1 MGLQIRLRHALGERV
16 LELVDRD
23 VSRPWVIGRGNEAD
37 LKIPSVGVAPQHA
50 VLFVHEGHWVVQGD
64 GGLTTLNGEP
74 LEMAAALRI
83 GDVIGLGCEPYP
95 PTLEIDPVSA
105 AQGRTGPALAVSGA
119 LGSSPGRAQGAVVPG
134 VAPVRGPIV
143 PTSALTPAAA
153 PTAASAGFG
162 DTVHRP
168 IRPEEPIDADE
179 SVSAT
184 GGADDGD
191 TIAWPPQTPA
201 STTTEFYV
209 PKGRQTPVGLIVVA
223 VIVAVAALVG
233 VAIVAYERA
242 NRPKV
247 VVIQPPP
254 VNAPRPASEA
264 PKPKLFDVD
273 AEPASA
279 RQAQLSDSPSSPPAG
294 PPPESTSG
302 TGSSADSSSGTSPV
316 TASESK
322 ATAATPARAA
332 PEGAVGSPP
341 AVAADDNPP
350 DPDDPEW
357 KEIEAAHFNV
367 RRQGVA
373 IVKYDE
379 YRRAHPGK
387 YTSWLDQYSD
397 DAANWLYW
405 QYVAQLWKQRDDLT
419 AEVNQKKKDLQ
430 HQPAGAFHDELVK
443 DKADLDGRLADTA
456 KRLTDEMGYT
466 ADMPPDLDKPS
477 ELRQLSAK
485 RNPTKYAAFKTHVL
499 RYARD
504 HHGSVWWEGE

>member
-1 MGLQIRLRHALGERV
+1 MGLQVRLRHALGERV

-37 LKIPSVGVAPQHA
+37 LKVPSVGVAPQHA
-50 VLFVHEGHWVVQGD
+50 VLFVHEGHWVVQGY
-64 GGLTTLNGEP
+64 GGTVTLNGEE

-95 PTLEIDPVSA
+95 PTLEIDPLGA
-105 AQGRTGPALAVSGA
+105 AQGRTGPALATPGA
-119 LGSSPGRAQGAVVPG
+119 LGPSPVRAQVSVVPG
-134 VAPVRGPIV
+134 VAPVRGV
-143 PTSALTPAAA
+143 VAPTSGLTPAASSGVM
-153 PTAASAGFG
+153 SAGFG

-168 IRPEEPIDADE
+168 IRPEQPIDADE
-179 SVSAT
+179 SVPAS

-191 TIAWPPQTPA
+191 TIAWDPQTPT

-209 PKGRQTPVGLIVVA
+209 PKGRQTPVGLIVA
-223 VIVAVAALVG
+223 AAIVGVAALAGVG
-233 VAIVAYERA
+233 IVAYQRA
-242 NRPKV
+242 SRPNV
-247 VVIQPPP
+247 VVIQPSPTAI
-254 VNAPRPASEA
+254 APRPAADAS
-264 PKPKLFDVD
+264 PKTKLFDVD
-273 AEPASA
+273 AEPASG
-279 RQAQLSDSPSSPPAG
+279 RQARSSESGSSPPAA
-294 PPPESTSG
+294 PQPEAASSTNSLADASSANSPAAA
-302 TGSSADSSSGTSPV
+302 TGSNPD
-316 TASESK
+316 
-322 ATAATPARAA
+322 AA
-332 PEGAVGSPP
+332 PAPDAARLSP
-341 AVAADDNPP
+341 AVAANDNPP

-367 RRQGVA
+367 RRQGIAV
-373 IVKYDE
+373 VKYDE

-387 YTSWLDQYSD
+387 YTSWLDQYTD

-419 AEVNQKKKDLQ
+419 AEVNQKKKDL
-430 HQPAGAFHDELVK
+430 HNQPTGAFHDQLVK
-443 DKADLDGRLADTA
+443 DKADLDARLADTA

-466 ADMPPDLDKPS
+466 ADTPPDLDKPS

-485 RNPTKYAAFKTHVL
+485 RDASKFVAFKKHVL